1 MPKSKKR
8 SQKSSHKPENAPS
21 KIDAISVR
29 RTAKGSLIPIEK
41 VHKPDWM
48 VGEDTIF
55 ISLYKKYLTGR
66 LSGYATRVPIEQI
79 QEGFY
84 SMSQNLEYFCDSPP
98 DHVVEEQMLNVRKG
112 ARHPLHLYS
121 NPKPNSEIRFLC
133 PDDVALCLAYRR
145 LSIKSVPAIVF
156 APGMQS
162 LPESSLEIKVTPS
175 AKNLGPRV
183 CGLISTEKPQTL
195 PSILGSNFS
204 VNATNELSELTDTLR
219 SLVVR
224 LRLFHVSE
232 PGQLHYHHMV
242 FSAVVRVQETLRAI
256 ELLIKADL
264 WYQALALL
272 RVLYEIHLNFFFD
285 WLQPETNYRFLAAS
299 AVLSSTGLAK
309 ARLDMSKELI
319 SQGASQ
325 KSADEQANIAWRPVT
340 FASTVSKK
348 ARLPKVGILYHQDIY
363 SFLSQIT
370 HQDFEVASLHAN
382 RFDDEA
388 YLTIDGELKITY
400 LRFLDSIISEFAVCV
415 DRDIGHAQTYNAN
428 KE

>member
-8 SQKSSHKPENAPS
+8 SLKGNRRPENAPS

-29 RTAKGSLIPIEK
+29 RTAKAFLIPNEK

-48 VGEDTIF
+48 VGDDAIF

-66 LSGYATRVPIEQI
+66 LSGYATRIPIAQI

-84 SMSQNLEYFCDSPP
+84 SMSQNLEYLCDSPP
-98 DHVVEEQMLNVRKG
+98 EDVVEEQMLDIRKG

-133 PDDVALCLAYRR
+133 PDDVALCVAYRR
-145 LSIKSVPAIVF
+145 LGIKSVPAIVF
-156 APGMQS
+156 APGKQS

-195 PSILGSNFS
+195 STILGSTVS
-204 VNATNELSELTDTLR
+204 VNASNELSKLTETLR
-219 SLVVR
+219 SLVAS

-242 FSAVVRVQETLRAI
+242 FSAVIRVQETLRAI
-256 ELLIKADL
+256 ELLIETNL

-285 WLQPETNYRFLAAS
+285 WLQPETNYRFLAAL
-299 AVLSSTGLAK
+299 AVLNSAGLAK
-309 ARLDMSKELI
+309 ARVNMSKELI
-319 SQGASQ
+319 GQGVSQ
-325 KSADEQANIAWRPVT
+325 KSADEQANIVWRPVT
-340 FASTVSKK
+340 FASTVAEK
-348 ARLPKVGILYHQDIY
+348 ARLPKVGILYHKDIY
-363 SFLSQIT
+363 SFLSQIA

-382 RFDDEA
+382 RFDDET
-388 YLTIDGELKITY
+388 YLTIDGELKTTY
-400 LRFLDSIISEFAVCV
+400 LRFLDLIISEFVVCV
-415 DRDIGHAQTYNAN
+415 DRDIGTHTQT
-428 KE
+428 

>member
-8 SQKSSHKPENAPS
+8 SQKGSNKPKNASS

-29 RTAKGSLIPIEK
+29 RTAEVFLIPIEK
-41 VHKPDWM
+41 IRKPDWM
-48 VGEDTIF
+48 VGSDPIF

-84 SMSQNLEYFCDSPP
+84 SMSQHLEYLCDDPP
-98 DHVVEEQMLNVRKG
+98 ENVIEELILDVRKG

-133 PDDVALCLAYRR
+133 PDDVALCIAYRQIG
-145 LSIKSVPAIVF
+145 IKLVPAIVF
-156 APGMQS
+156 APGKQS
-162 LPESSLEIKVTPS
+162 LPESALEIRVTPS

-183 CGLISTEKPQTL
+183 CGLISAETPQTL
-195 PSILGSNFS
+195 PTI
-204 VNATNELSELTDTLR
+204 LR
-219 SLVVR
+219 STVSANASNKLSKLTEALRVLVAR

-232 PGQLHYHHMV
+232 PDQLHYHHMV
-242 FSAVVRVQETLRAI
+242 FSAVIRTQETLRAI
-256 ELLIKADL
+256 ELLIENNL

-299 AVLSSTGLAK
+299 AALNSAGVTK
-309 ARLDMSKELI
+309 ARADMSKELI
-319 SQGASQ
+319 SQGTTQ
-325 KSADEQANIAWRPVT
+325 KSADEQANIVWRPVT
-340 FASTVSKK
+340 FASTVAEK
-348 ARLPKVGILYHQDIY
+348 ARLPKVGILYHKNIY

-382 RFDDEA
+382 RFDDETF
-388 YLTIDGELKITY
+388 LTIDKELKTTY
-400 LRFLDSIISEFAVCV
+400 LRFIDLIISEFVVCV
-415 DRDIGHAQTYNAN
+415 DRDIGTHTQT
-428 KE
+428 